1 MVRRVKWKN
10 FDLLKLVY
18 TAFSKADI
26 EKGIGGAW
34 LAQSVE
40 QDTLDFQVMSSSPML
55 GPRAYF
61 KERKKV
67 ITHDV

>member
-1 MVRRVKWKN
+1 MGKIAAQRRV
-10 FDLLKLVY
+10 LR
-18 TAFSKADI
+18 
-26 EKGIGGAW
+26 GAW
-34 LAQSVE
+34 LAQVE
-40 QDTLDFQVMSSSPML
+40 QVTLDFQVMSSSPML